1 MTAYF
6 ITGAGTDVGKT
17 FVACGLIRALK
28 ARAIKPV
35 ASGFDANNPAA
46 SDPGQLL
53 AAMGRPLTPDEIA
66 AICPW
71 RFAAPLSPDMAAA
84 CEGKAIDFNAVVE
97 FSRQTNSGETLLV
110 EGVGGVMVPLD
121 HRHTTLDWMVALGF
135 PVILVGGS
143 YLGAMSHMLSAF
155 EVVRARGLKIAALV
169 TSESL
174 DSTVSLEETARSIRK
189 FTHPLSPVTM
199 PRDPALQE
207 AAFQRL
213 VHVLA
218 G

>member
-28 ARAIKPV
+28 AHAIKPV
-35 ASGFDANNPAA
+35 ASGFDARDPAA
-46 SDPGQLL
+46 SDAGQLL
-53 AAMGRPLTPDEIA
+53 AAMGRPVTPDEIA
-66 AICPW
+66 AINPW
-71 RFAAPLSPDMAAA
+71 RFAAALSPDMAAA

-97 FSRQTNSGETLLV
+97 FSRRTAPGETLLV

-121 HRHTTLDWMVALGF
+121 HRHTTLDWMAALGF

-143 YLGAMSHMLSAF
+143 YLGALSHTLSAY
-155 EVVRARGLKIAALV
+155 EVLRARGLKVAALV
-169 TSESL
+169 TSESP
-174 DSTVSLEETARSIRK
+174 DSTVSLEETARSIGK
-189 FTHPLSPVTM
+189 FTAPLVPVAL
-199 PRDPALQE
+199 PRDPGRQG
-207 AAFQRL
+207 AAFKRL
-213 VHVLA
+213 VDVLA

>member
-35 ASGFDANNPAA
+35 ASGFDAENPAA

-66 AICPW
+66 AVCPW
-71 RFAAPLSPDMAAA
+71 RFAAALSPDMAAA

-97 FSRQTNSGETLLV
+97 FSRHTHPGETLLV

-143 YLGAMSHMLSAF
+143 YLGAMSHTLSAF
-155 EVVRARGLKIAALV
+155 EVLRSRGLKIAALV
-169 TSESL
+169 TSESP
-174 DSTVSLEETARSIRK
+174 DSTVSLEETARSIGK
-189 FTHPLSPVTM
+189 FTHPLAPVTM

-207 AAFQRL
+207 ATFERL